1 MNYTEE
7 DTRTDMVSAS
17 AYRHWTENFKWS
29 AGANVAAVWRR
40 YGWVPPTEIRDDYL
54 FKQNRGE

>member
-1 MNYTEE
+1 MDYTNESTSTE
-7 DTRTDMVSAS
+7 MVNAS
-17 AYRHWTENFKWS
+17 AYRQWTESFRWS

-40 YGWVPPTEIRDDYL
+40 YGWVPPTEVRDDYL